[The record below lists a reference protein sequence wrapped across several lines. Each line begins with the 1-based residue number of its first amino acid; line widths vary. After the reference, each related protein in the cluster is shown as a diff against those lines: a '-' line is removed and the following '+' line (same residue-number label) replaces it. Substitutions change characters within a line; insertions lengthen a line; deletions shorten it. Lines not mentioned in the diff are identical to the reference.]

1 MDQAFYPLYAQGGN
15 DGRPCAYQ
23 PGSIQLHAPFPQVQN
38 QHNQPVV
45 IVQPS
50 ANMRQN
56 PPAEPVPDYMCYS
69 RFTTLCCCICLGLC
83 ALYYSKETRSANAAG
98 QRREAARNSQ
108 TALILNHISVVVGII
123 LIGVYLFN
131 EFYLSDQKFHL

>member
-50 ANMRQN
+50 ANMRHN

-69 RFTTLCCCICLGLC
+69 RFTTLCCCIWLGLC
-83 ALYYSKETRSANAAG
+83 ALHYSKEVSFLLFSFDCIFSS
-98 QRREAARNSQ
+98 EV
-108 TALILNHISVVVGII
+108 LHIIQISS
-123 LIGVYLFN
+123 N
-131 EFYLSDQKFHL
+131 

>member
-1 MDQAFYPLYAQGGN
+1 MDQAFSPPYPQGGN
-15 DGRPCAYQ
+15 DGCSHAVH
-23 PGSIQLHAPFPQVQN
+23 PGSIQLHPQVQN

-50 ANMRQN
+50 VNMRHD

-69 RFTTLCCCICLGLC
+69 RFSTLCCCLLLGLC
-83 ALYYSKETRSANAAG
+83 ALQFSRATRSANAAG

-108 TALILNHISVVVGII
+108 TALILNHVAVVVGII
-123 LIGVYLFN
+123 TIGAYIFYK
-131 EFYLSDQKFHL
+131 FYLSDQKFNP